1 MSELSPRYRVVRRP
15 SRAALI
21 EGLVVLIFFTAV
33 AVVAT
38 WPLARHPL
46 GGFYGFGNDNLGT
59 MWVYGWLH
67 AAYFGPPSTSFS
79 PELQAPFG
87 WQIPEQA
94 LQPADKL
101 YALLFGGFDRGL
113 GAYNAEI
120 FVSFVLAG
128 CTMYLLARYLTGS
141 PLASAV
147 AGFIYTFSPF
157 HLAQAMQYGAL
168 ASIQWLPL
176 FLLALLVLLRRRRL
190 RDAALLGG
198 ALALVT
204 LTSYYQAWFLGWFT
218 LVLLVAATLYV
229 ALRARRAGRLSP
241 AAIRRLA
248 WLGGTRA
255 AVAGVVA
262 VALIIP
268 LIATSVGAASGH
280 KAQLVHPLTE
290 AIRYSGRPWMLFVPP
305 HDNPIFGPHVRS
317 WIQLHLYDN
326 PLTDQSIYLGYVALA
341 LAGYGLLRRG
351 GLRIVDGWET
361 YLLVGGFL
369 TGLLLVMGPY
379 VPLDRSYWRMWD
391 HPEAT
396 RHVPS
401 LGLAMFKIAPE
412 FRFFS
417 RAFMLVSLCLAAL
430 AAIGFARLERR
441 LDGTAPR
448 IALAVLVIAL
458 VGLEYTNAPPH
469 VWAPE
474 GNPAWVR
481 AVRTLPPGA
490 SVVDYPI
497 APLNTPR
504 SQYYMFWERKH
515 RHPTFN
521 PNESARSLQL
531 AAEISSPDDPAAGRA
546 LHEAGIDYAIIHTR
560 LPPQTTPPYQPALPD
575 DSMPPDAGA
584 LNPWF
589 EPAGRTGDAVI
600 YRVRSAPARVTGTAV
615 MPLTGFG
622 GLEREASGSARWL
635 EQRKGVLGI
644 YVTGSPHPVEI
655 VLTLSSFARPRTV
668 LIALNGRGL
677 RRVLV
682 PSGSYKTQRIRLG
695 RLRAGT
701 YRLAFTTTPGP
712 QSISATLGVPDTRSV
727 SLRLREPVVILNR

>member
-1 MSELSPRYRVVRRP
+1 ML
-15 SRAALI
+15 A
-21 EGLVVLIFFTAV
+21 FFTAV
-33 AVVAT
+33 AVFAT

-46 GGFYGFGNDNLGT
+46 SGFYGFGNDNLGT

-67 AAYFGPPSTSFS
+67 AAYFGPSSASFS

-87 WQIPEQA
+87 WPIPEQA

-113 GAYNAEI
+113 GAYNTEI
-120 FVSFVLAG
+120 FLSFVLAG

-141 PLASAV
+141 QLASAV

-157 HLAQAMQYGAL
+157 HLAQSMQYGAL

-176 FLLALLVLLRRRRL
+176 FLLGLLVLLRRRRL
-190 RDAALLGG
+190 RDAAFLGV

-218 LVLLVAATLYV
+218 LVLLLAAALY
-229 ALRARRAGRLSP
+229 AAFRARRARQLSR

-255 AVAGVVA
+255 AVAGAVA
-262 VALIIP
+262 VALTVP
-268 LIATSVGAASGH
+268 LVATSVGAASEH
-280 KAQLVHPLTE
+280 KTQLVHPLTE

-305 HDNPIFGPHVRS
+305 HDNPIFGPHVRN
-317 WIQLHLYDN
+317 WVQLHLYDN
-326 PLTDQSIYLGYVALA
+326 PLTDQSIYVGYVALA
-341 LAGYGLLRRG
+341 LAAYGLLRRG
-351 GLRIVDGWET
+351 GLRIVAGWET
-361 YLLVGGFL
+361 YLLGVGFF

-379 VPLDRSYWRMWD
+379 VPLDRSYWRLWANPD
-391 HPEAT
+391 AT
-396 RHVPS
+396 HHVPS

-417 RAFMLVSLCLAAL
+417 RAFVLVSLCLAAL

-441 LDGTAPR
+441 LGGTRAR
-448 IALAVLVIAL
+448 IGLAALVVAL

-469 VWAPE
+469 VWAAE
-474 GNPAWVR
+474 GNPAWVS
-481 AVRTLPPGA
+481 AVRALPPGT
-490 SVVDYPI
+490 SIVDYPI
-497 APLNTPR
+497 AALNTTR

-521 PNESARSLQL
+521 PNESAQSLQL
-531 AAEISSPDDPAAGRA
+531 AGEIASPDDPAAGRA
-546 LHEAGIDYAIIHTR
+546 LHEAGIDYAVVHTH

-589 EPAGRTGDAVI
+589 DAVRRMSDAVI
-600 YRVRSAPARVTGTAV
+600 YRVRSAPARVAGTAV
-615 MPLTGFG
+615 APESGFG
-622 GLEREASGSARWL
+622 GLEHEGPGEARWL
-635 EQRKGVLGI
+635 ESTRGVLAL
-644 YVTGSPHPVEI
+644 YVTGAPRPVS
-655 VLTLSSFARPRTV
+655 VTLTLSSFARPRRV
-668 LIALNGRGL
+668 RIELNGRRL
-677 RRVLV
+677 VTFLV
-682 PSGSYKTQRIRLG
+682 PDGSYTTRRIRLG
-695 RLRAGT
+695 RLHAGT
-701 YRLAFTTTPGP
+701 YRLAFRTSPGP

-727 SLRLREPVVILNR
+727 SIRLREPVVVSR